1 MSRRERQRDKTKK
14 EMKETR
20 QSESVLELN
29 KESVRITR
37 GKTERVRKKCVNPI

>member
-14 EMKETR
+14 EMKETSE
-20 QSESVLELN
+20 SESVLKLN
-29 KESVRITR
+29 KEGGRITR